1 MASQFQRQKTRRSY
15 VRGKKTIK
23 SSKLGDKEPLMSDDR
38 SDANGQNGAC
48 LKMSFQ
54 LQREKFRRS
63 LRKKPPRK
71 RINHDEEEHL
81 ISDNA
86 SDANEDENT
95 EIHKN
100 HATDET
106 PEQTQK
112 LEDTMLNGF
121 QRSPHLEFT
130 KEMRR
135 ISAENKESNG
145 TTDQQSG
152 VYYVKETYDIAKSEV
167 RCFECIQ
174 AFPVNSADEILPGD
188 HIVSIGV
195 IYDHHAIILKREGEL
210 FTIREATNTK
220 SGAVLGILF
229 GGKARIKTSKRQ
241 FNFAKERICVVKYN
255 RRFSPE
261 VTISKANNYEEEF
274 TYNLC
279 RNNCEHFATKCVTGQ
294 SISVQVSKLRLAW
307 KLFWSSGFIGIS
319 DEKKRNEKGYDKRM
333 ICKKCFE
340 MNENLLEVTK
350 IRIERETLQQIS
362 KGDII
367 RYTYW
372 NLWHEAVVLK
382 ILKKTETTVKC
393 QIAHYAFCGLF
404 SHRTIK
410 SEPKTFRSDGKC
422 FKLDYAEPKYDVYH
436 PDEVVKRAEESLNEQ
451 WFVFF
456 ANDSSHF
463 ARWCKLKLKKESLD
477 VQK

>member
-1 MASQFQRQKTRRSY
+1 MESQLQRQKTRRSY
-15 VRGKKTIK
+15 ARTKKERKRIK
-23 SSKLGDKEPLMSDDR
+23 HDDKESLISDDS
-38 SDANGQNGAC
+38 SDASEQNGAFF
-48 LKMSFQ
+48 KMPFQ
-54 LQREKFRRS
+54 LRGQKIRESVVWEKT
-63 LRKKPPRK
+63 PRK
-71 RINHDEEEHL
+71 RINHDDEEPL

-106 PEQTQK
+106 PE
-112 LEDTMLNGF
+112 DTMLTGF
-121 QRSPHLEFT
+121 QRSSHLDFT

-135 ISAENKESNG
+135 ISAESKESNG
-145 TTDQQSG
+145 TTDLQSG
-152 VYYVKETYDIAKSEV
+152 VYYVKETDKIVDKVEV

-188 HIVSIGV
+188 HVVSIGV
-195 IYDHHAIILKREGEL
+195 LYDHHAIILKRKENL

-220 SGAVLGILF
+220 CGAVLGILF
-229 GGKARIKTSKRQ
+229 GGKARIKTSERE

-261 VTISKANNYEEEF
+261 VTISKAINYQKEF

-279 RNNCEHFATKCVTGQ
+279 RNNCEHFATECVTGQ

-319 DEKKRNEKGYDKRM
+319 DEEKRNQKGYDKRM
-333 ICKKCFE
+333 ICENCYK
-340 MNENLLEVTK
+340 MNKNLLIKVPK
-350 IRIERETLQQIS
+350 IKLITSTQIS

-382 ILKKTETTVKC
+382 ILKTTQTTVEC

-410 SEPKTFRSDGKC
+410 SETKTFRLDGKC
-422 FKLDYAEPKYDVYH
+422 LKLDYAEPEYDVYH
-436 PDEVVKRAEESLNEQ
+436 PDEVVKRAEESLKEQ

-463 ARWCKLKLKKESLD
+463 ARWCKLKLKKES
-477 VQK
+477 